1 MGGKSLNNRRE
12 KETKNRNILKPKEI
26 KEKYPIGTY
35 VTDCYGN
42 FGRIM
47 HHNLDVSPYKPF
59 GTLTLGNV
67 FIYDP
72 ETKRW
77 ATISPK
83 Q

>member
-1 MGGKSLNNRRE
+1 
-12 KETKNRNILKPKEI
+12 
-26 KEKYPIGTY
+26 
-35 VTDCYGN
+35 
-42 FGRIM
+42 M

-77 ATISPK
+77 ATIIE
-83 Q
+83 

>member
-1 MGGKSLNNRRE
+1 M
-12 KETKNRNILKPKEI
+12 KPKEI

-47 HHNLDVSPYKPF
+47 HHKLDVSPYKPF

-67 FIYDP
+67 SIFCS
-72 ETKRW
+72 ESKQW